1 MNTGNVGLVTTAT
14 TQDGSH
20 HVGKVLDKDA
30 FLRLLVTQLRYQ
42 NPVNPLG
49 NEQFISQTAEFSA
62 LEQLQELSKSAR
74 TLIELQKLTNNLGLF
89 NLIGKNVVIRTSR
102 GTFSG
107 VIDSIN
113 LENIPYLSIGDTNI
127 LLSEIKEIS
136 LRSQNKEEVLTNE

>member
-20 HVGKVLDKDA
+20 YMGKVLDKDA